1 MSKKVII
8 YTSMTCPYC
17 DMAKKYFKENEIE
30 FEEKSTTVP
39 ENRKK
44 LMEIGVRTV
53 PTIFVDDEYMVGFE
67 EEEFKALYNK

>member
-1 MSKKVII
+1 MDKKVVI
-8 YTSMTCPYC
+8 YTSLTCPYC
-17 DMAKKYFKENEIE
+17 ELAKEYFAKNEIKY
-30 FEEKSTTVP
+30 EEKSTTVP

-67 EEEFKALYNK
+67 EEEFEALYNK